1 MNYEEA
7 LKQYLQATNS
17 HDFSNVRKVLHKD
30 AIYWFS
36 DKTCTTMSEIQ
47 NYFETAWDIIKEEI
61 YTAKDVRWIATD
73 QNTATC
79 IYTYHYQGYHNGKFV
94 SGNGRATNIFIRSND
109 NEWQLIHEHLSS
121 L

>member
-79 IYTYHYQGYHNGKFV
+79 IY
-94 SGNGRATNIFIRSND
+94 
-109 NEWQLIHEHLSS
+109 IHTIIKDITMES
-121 L
+121 LCLETEGQQISL